1 MQIDG
6 RLDRRRRGVY
16 GPTPGRRAV
25 VFVDDLNMPSPEV
38 YGAQPPLELLR
49 QGIDGGG
56 WYGRDSAFR
65 QLLDVQFLAA
75 MAPPGG
81 GRAYVTNR
89 FLRHFSSVA
98 LTPADGPALATIFQT
113 ILDWHLSAQRGYAT
127 AERGL
132 SGTVIAATLT
142 VYQSA
147 IAQLLPTPKKSHYV
161 FNLRDF
167 SRVISG
173 FMLAPPSTFSEGEGT
188 AVDRVRRLWLHEV
201 MRVFGDRL
209 TDLGDQEWLLRTAKQ
224 ALTDDMSTNM
234 DALLEH
240 LNGGAATSM
249 SHIRRL
255 FFTDIMDVDNEPQ
268 DRRLITSTS
277 ICSQLPFIDIVA
289 PPLLTICM
297 QCLLQPFRSQL
308 TFLASREA
316 QFVKRLVLSGTAFSS
331 IVVSALQGQPH
342 WV

>member
-1 MQIDG
+1 MTCTSVLLRDVNMQIDG

-49 QGIDGGG
+49 QGIDAGG
-56 WYGRDSAFR
+56 WYGRDNAFR

-81 GRAYVTNR
+81 GRAYVTTR

-113 ILDWHLSAQRGYAT
+113 ILDWHLSAKRGYAT

-132 SGTVIAATLT
+132 SGSVIAATLT

-173 FMLAPPSTFSEGEGT
+173 FMLAPPSTFTADDGT
-188 AVDRVRRLWLHEV
+188 PGDRVRRLWLHEV

-209 TDLGDQEWLLRTAKQ
+209 TDLSDQEWLLRTAKQ
-224 ALTDDMSTNM
+224 ALADDMGSNM
-234 DALLEH
+234 DSLLEH
-240 LNGGAATSM
+240 LNGGAVTSM
-249 SHIRRL
+249 SHIRKL

-268 DRRLITSTS
+268 DRKY
-277 ICSQLPFIDIVA
+277 VNK
-289 PPLLTICM
+289 
-297 QCLLQPFRSQL
+297 QPFSDICIL
-308 TFLASREA
+308 LHSVLYARE
-316 QFVKRLVLSGTAFSS
+316 F
-331 IVVSALQGQPH
+331 
-342 WV
+342 